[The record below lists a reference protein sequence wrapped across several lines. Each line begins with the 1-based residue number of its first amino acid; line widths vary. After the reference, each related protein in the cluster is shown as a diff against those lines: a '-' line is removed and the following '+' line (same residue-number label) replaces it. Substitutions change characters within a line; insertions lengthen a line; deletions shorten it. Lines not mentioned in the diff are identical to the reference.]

1 MPVTSR
7 HIILRANDRR
17 SAPPHT
23 HGFRL
28 LGNHFA
34 GPLIATEHWTAGRTW
49 AISGEI
55 VGGWW
60 KSLAGIVCVQSAL
73 SGLIRPRDMA
83 GSCQPREAKDCAL
96 QVYRF
101 WWLIDDQWQKC
112 GLLASRDHVMTSA
125 YASPYL
131 ICHRK
136 PPLLLHLPDWSRLT
150 NADLIAP
157 RS

>member
-7 HIILRANDRR
+7 HIILRANNRR

-23 HGFRL
+23 WIQATGQSLCGASDSNRALDSRAPMGHLGRDCWWSVEIACGYRL
-28 LGNHFA
+28 C
-34 GPLIATEHWTAGRTW
+34 TKRT
-49 AISGEI
+49 
-55 VGGWW
+55 
-60 KSLAGIVCVQSAL
+60 
-73 SGLIRPRDMA
+73 IRSIRRRDMG

-112 GLLASRDHVMTSA
+112 GLLASRDHVMASA